1 MLLPVRVR
9 ARLPPPP
16 PPQFFAARPSLR
28 VCVCLSTTERERD
41 AMASGNQP
49 FPDFTGHWKQV
60 KNENADGYL
69 KELGFPFPIRR
80 LAVPAMGKSTDIV
93 KQAGDLQVVTTINV
107 KGSWTRK
114 FIIDKEIEQ
123 ANAEGDVCQTTAWWD
138 SDEKEFPGKIMHKSK
153 LIGAKRGVSES
164 WRWYDGGLMVIKSI
178 VHLNKKP
185 GRQAWMLWYFE
196 SIEPV
201 RNETFLSARSK
212 LKQIT
217 REQKL
222 ISEVTEKQTET
233 LKEAMKDLSTI
244 QKAFVVEMLSV
255 SENKDKK
262 KGSKAPSSS
271 AVASRWKRKAK
282 VNAPDTDKAGAKK
295 DEEGD
300 EFFDCD
306 DLTDE
311 QVKILEKQ
319 GKDIEEKVA
328 PVSFDDPAAVEEE
341 ALAAASVSEAKTFLC
356 FPVSKKSV
364 KRLPTIVQEALK

>member
-1 MLLPVRVR
+1 
-9 ARLPPPP
+9 
-16 PPQFFAARPSLR
+16 
-28 VCVCLSTTERERD
+28 
-41 AMASGNQP
+41 
-49 FPDFTGHWKQV
+49 
-60 KNENADGYL
+60 
-69 KELGFPFPIRR
+69 
-80 LAVPAMGKSTDIV
+80 MG
-93 KQAGDLQVVTTINV
+93 
-107 KGSWTRK
+107 
-114 FIIDKEIEQ
+114 
-123 ANAEGDVCQTTAWWD
+123 EGDVCQTTAWWD
-138 SDEKEFPGKIMHKSK
+138 KDEKEFPGKIMHKSK
-153 LIGAKRGVSES
+153 LSGAKRGVSES

-255 SENKDKK
+255 SENKD
-262 KGSKAPSSS
+262 
-271 AVASRWKRKAK
+271 
-282 VNAPDTDKAGAKK
+282 
-295 DEEGD
+295 EEGD